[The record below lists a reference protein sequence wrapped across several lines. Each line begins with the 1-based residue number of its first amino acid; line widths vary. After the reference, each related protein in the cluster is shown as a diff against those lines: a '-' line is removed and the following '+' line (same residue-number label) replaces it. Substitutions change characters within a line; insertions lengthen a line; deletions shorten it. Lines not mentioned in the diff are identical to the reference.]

1 MIDKIRVEF
10 SDVVRLSTLPFE
22 LHVRYFM
29 WAKIETADRNGDDVD
44 GATVTVV
51 DGTFEMFV
59 NQVKDV
65 FAYLPD
71 EKNAPMF
78 YARIREAAKAAYME
92 KRLAWQ

>member
-1 MIDKIRVEF
+1 MTEAVRVEF
-10 SDVVRLSTLPFE
+10 TDILQIPTLPFS
-22 LHVRYFM
+22 LTVRYFM
-29 WAKIETADRNGDDVD
+29 WAKIQTQDKNGDDVD
-44 GATVTVV
+44 CATVTVI

-78 YARIREAAKAAYME
+78 YARIREAAKAEYMA
-92 KRLAWQ
+92 KRMVWQ